1 VPLPPSGMVR
11 SHGTGGARTKGTRG
25 PPTDHVF
32 EELHAQAVVKPTLGC
47 GILVATTRGFP
58 WLLVRCGTHRRT
70 TGQEKDRT
78 ARTQCGRRWVVVL
91 RVPYS
96 ARVSTRGRLCNPRP
110 HSCQFGHPPMPRG
123 SDLFCRMGPRH
134 DTRKDVSD
142 RDEDDPEASA
152 AAEGPGMVVHPGN
165 LQRIHH
171 GTTFAGW
178 FVLGFAL
185 RIYLKCFFIVLVM
198 S

>member
-1 VPLPPSGMVR
+1 MFLPPSGMVR

-32 EELHAQAVVKPTLGC
+32 KELHAQAVVTPTLGC
-47 GILVATTRGFP
+47 GILVATTRGF
-58 WLLVRCGTHRRT
+58 
-70 TGQEKDRT
+70 
-78 ARTQCGRRWVVVL
+78 
-91 RVPYS
+91 S
-96 ARVSTRGRLCNPRP
+96 NRGRLCNPRP
-110 HSCQFGHPPMPRG
+110 LSCQFGHPPMPRG